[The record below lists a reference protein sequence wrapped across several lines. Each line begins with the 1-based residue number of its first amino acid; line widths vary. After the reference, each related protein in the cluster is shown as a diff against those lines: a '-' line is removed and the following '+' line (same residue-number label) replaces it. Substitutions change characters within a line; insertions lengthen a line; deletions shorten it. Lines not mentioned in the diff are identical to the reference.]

1 MEMTTTMIVD
11 DDMDAVDS
19 VSEILALEGIEVVA
33 KGYNGKEG
41 FELYKKHKPDFVIL
55 DMKMPQYD
63 GVYAMTNI
71 KEHDPLAKIIV
82 VTGYT
87 DYDFDQE
94 EVEAILTKP
103 YDVEKLLKLI
113 KKLPA

>member
-1 MEMTTTMIVD
+1 MEMTTAIIVD
-11 DDMDAVDS
+11 DDKDAVES
-19 VSEILALEGIEVVA
+19 VSEILSIEGIDVVA
-33 KGYNGKEG
+33 KGYDGKEG
-41 FELYKKHKPDFVIL
+41 FELYKKHAPDFVIL

-63 GVYAMTNI
+63 GVFAMINI

-94 EVEAILTKP
+94 EVEAVLTKP
-103 YDVEKLLKLI
+103 YDVEKLLRLI